1 MIKSHDVITM
11 KLPFPNIS
19 SGLAVKA
26 HMYICE
32 NVVGNDYCF
41 IKCQSFKN
49 RFYQLNHY
57 LVEEPNSSRNPFVRT
72 SLIDCDK
79 RFNIK
84 HVLISEDILTKSRRD
99 VSAQLFQ
106 EIKSEIDDEECVDN
120 EIDRIELN
128 KLNGKIK
135 LI

>member
-1 MIKSHDVITM
+1 M

-19 SGLAVKA
+19 SALAVSA

-49 RFYQLNHY
+49 MYYYLHHY
-57 LVEEPNSSRNPFVRT
+57 LVEKPNILRNPFLHT

-79 RFNIK
+79 RFNLK

-99 VSAQLFQ
+99 VSPQLFQ
-106 EIKSEIDDEECVDN
+106 EIKNEIDDEACIDN
-120 EIDRIELN
+120 EIDRIKLN
-128 KLNGKIK
+128 KLNRKIK